1 MDTQIKNIVI
11 DEKEYQVDS
20 LSDVAKNI
28 AGFINRLDTE
38 TQELKYQLDKTSLA
52 RKQAIADLKSEL
64 NKNPE

>member
-1 MDTQIKNIVI
+1 MDTKIKNIVI

-38 TQELKYQLDKTSLA
+38 AQELKYQLDKTSLA